1 MQPVTKYL
9 STAKVPLLIALLLI
23 ISTCKKQHT
32 ERNGDGSSPDLKP
45 TILSLSTYTG
55 PYRTVV
61 QIKGSG
67 FDPDTRNNKVWFNGK
82 PAEITAATETII
94 TAIVPLSAGTGNI
107 SLSVS
112 GAAKV
117 TGPVFNYQYTMMVTT
132 LASYVR
138 PLGSTDPNLYQ
149 LMEWP
154 TGIAVD
160 GPGNVYVSDF
170 HFNMIYR
177 IDTTG
182 KAIVFSG
189 QVTSG
194 FVNGTLADARYNFPG
209 NVATDHAGNIYVID
223 NGNGAFRKI
232 DNSGTVTTFAS
243 SKFGGVIG
251 SGGYEIFPGINTS
264 AAIVTDKNNTLY
276 FSDSNGIIRTLTQT
290 GDVALFAGYSF
301 GYRDGPRLKANF
313 SYLSGLTFDA
323 NGNLYVADWG
333 NNAIRKIDTQGNVTT
348 LAGSTVPG
356 YLDGKGTAARFSNPT
371 GIVADAGGNIYVAE
385 PINNVVRK
393 VTPNG
398 TVSTF
403 AGIPKRT
410 GNSDG
415 NLTTATFN
423 APTNIAI
430 DKNGILYVTDR
441 GNKSIRKIGLQ

>member
-1 MQPVTKYL
+1 MHPVTKL
-9 STAKVPLLIALLLI
+9 PGIAKFSLLIAVLLI
-23 ISTCKKQHT
+23 TYACKKQHT
-32 ERNGDGSSPDLKP
+32 EHNGDISSPDLKP
-45 TILSLSTYTG
+45 AILSLNTYTG
-55 PYRTVV
+55 PYRAVV
-61 QIKGSG
+61 QIKGSR
-67 FDPDTRNNKVWFNGK
+67 FDPDTLNDKVWFNGK
-82 PAEITAATETII
+82 PAKITAATETII
-94 TAIVPLSAGTGNI
+94 TATVPLGAGTGKV
-107 SLSVS
+107 SLSVG
-112 GAAKV
+112 GAAKI
-117 TGPVFNYQYTMMVTT
+117 TGPVFDYQYTMMVTT
-132 LASYVR
+132 LASSVR
-138 PLGSTDPNLYQ
+138 PLGSTDPNMYQ

-160 GPGNVYVSDF
+160 ATGNVYVSDF

-182 KAIVFSG
+182 KAVVFSG
-189 QVTSG
+189 QATPG
-194 FVNGTLADARYNFPG
+194 FVNGTLAEARYSFPG
-209 NVATDHAGNIYVID
+209 NVAADHTGNIYVID

-251 SGGYEIFPGINTS
+251 NGGFEIFPGINNS
-264 AAIVTDKNNTLY
+264 AAIVIDKNNTLY
-276 FSDSNGIIRTLTQT
+276 FSDSDGIIRTLTQT

-385 PINNVVRK
+385 PINNVIRK

-398 TVSTF
+398 IVSTF
-403 AGIPKRT
+403 AGIPKT
-410 GNSDG
+410 IGNSDG
-415 NLTTATFN
+415 NLMTATFN